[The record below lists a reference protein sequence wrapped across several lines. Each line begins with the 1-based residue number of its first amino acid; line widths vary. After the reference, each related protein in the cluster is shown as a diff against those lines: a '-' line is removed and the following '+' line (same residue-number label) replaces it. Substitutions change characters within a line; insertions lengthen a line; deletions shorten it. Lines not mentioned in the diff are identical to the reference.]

1 MLFFF
6 ASLMIN
12 IAKEKYCICV
22 HISLKYIFLTSCITI
37 LTYPP
42 DNIYFKACGQVD
54 HTSNYYLKVSIVLLN
69 ILKNT
74 YVHILYYISLAS
86 SNILL
91 TYYPA
96 FIYSKVCGQVDHII
110 NFYLKVLIVSLSILK
125 EIYLHIIN
133 YIFLIHFNYNAYI
146 GLTYYKYRFYHKYQK
161 VFTYHKVNIIS
172 YTPEFSI
179 INEFCLLLFKRG
191 NIYYNKYKAPF
202 ILYLSENFVLENQLK
217 QLFNFHRRVNVY
229 YINKFL
235 INSYHVIHNKRS
247 HSSKI
252 QVVLQSHKLCIVS
265 QQV

>member
-1 MLFFF
+1 MLVFF
-6 ASLMIN
+6 ALIMIN
-12 IAKEKYCICV
+12 IAKEKYYICV
-22 HISLKYIFLTSCITI
+22 HVSLKCIFSALCII
-37 LTYPP
+37 LLTYPP
-42 DNIYFKACGQVD
+42 DNIYIKVCGQVD
-54 HTSNYYLKVSIVLLN
+54 HTSNYYQKVSMVLLN
-69 ILKNT
+69 ILKNM
-74 YVHILYYISLAS
+74 YVLYYIFLAS

-96 FIYSKVCGQVDHII
+96 FIYSKVCGQVDHFI

-146 GLTYYKYRFYHKYQK
+146 GLTYYMYRLYHKYQN

-179 INEFCLLLFKRG
+179 IKEFCLLLFKRG
-191 NIYYNKYKAPF
+191 NIYYIKYKAPF

-217 QLFNFHRRVNVY
+217 QLLNFHRRENVY

-235 INSYHVIHNKRS
+235 INSYHVTHNKRS

-252 QVVLQSHKLCIVS
+252 QVVLQSHKLCVVS